1 MAWTQ
6 DDIDALDEV
15 IASGTLTV
23 RTPEGKLVT
32 YQDLD
37 QLRALRSAMLAE
49 VEDLYRNG
57 STGYTQWAWPLWM
70 VFGIETWYREVFP

>member
-49 VEDLYRNG
+49 VE
-57 STGYTQWAWPLWM
+57 STSDRTHVRYQTA
-70 VFGIETWYREVFP
+70 VFCDDC